1 MERMFLISGMM
12 KSIQRR
18 NGLQLLAG
26 GTYYTNFSNMP
37 AKNLS
42 MYGFKKQEGSDIVYY
57 IETIDGK
64 IKEYQSYNISYSH
77 LTSEDAQP
85 IDGFSFDMNDSLNYG
100 WYKDGGNYVK
110 K

>member
-1 MERMFLISGMM
+1 
-12 KSIQRR
+12 
-18 NGLQLLAG
+18 
-26 GTYYTNFSNMP
+26 
-37 AKNLS
+37 

-110 K
+110 NKSSFKDKVTGKSRNGAFLFS

>member
-1 MERMFLISGMM
+1 
-12 KSIQRR
+12 
-18 NGLQLLAG
+18 
-26 GTYYTNFSNMP
+26 
-37 AKNLS
+37 

-85 IDGFSFDMNDSLNYG
+85 I
-100 WYKDGGNYVK
+100 
-110 K
+110 